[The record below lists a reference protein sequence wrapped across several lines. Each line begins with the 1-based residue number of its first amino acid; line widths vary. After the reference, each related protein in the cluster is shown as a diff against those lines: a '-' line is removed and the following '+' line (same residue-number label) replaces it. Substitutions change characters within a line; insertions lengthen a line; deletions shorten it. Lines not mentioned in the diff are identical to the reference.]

1 MPLQARE
8 PGASYPPLL
17 PLRPVLGF
25 FFSFYNNNSENN
37 CETKGLYW
45 LPGLSA
51 TRKTDVFELTSWSW
65 IWHAN
70 KYICLEAP
78 RSPGIYIFFICFHD
92 QERSAAFIRI
102 FKPVCTYPA
111 ENLVIFWPW
120 PWSSMYV
127 IHNSNEWEAYHP
139 SSKDASFF
147 SLRHI
152 FHIWKHNRLRCEMG
166 TKLCI

>member
-1 MPLQARE
+1 MTGSWR
-8 PGASYPPLL
+8 YY
-17 PLRPVLGF
+17 
-25 FFSFYNNNSENN
+25 FSFSNNNSENN
-37 CETKGLYW
+37 SETKRLYR
-45 LPGLSA
+45 LLDISA
-51 TRKTDVFELTSWSW
+51 TRKTDVFKSTSWSW

-70 KYICLEAP
+70 KYICLEAS

-127 IHNSNEWEAYHP
+127 IHNSNEEHIIHLPKMNLFFFRCAIFFIFEGIIDWGAKWVH
-139 SSKDASFF
+139 SFVVGD
-147 SLRHI
+147 LV
-152 FHIWKHNRLRCEMG
+152 KM
-166 TKLCI
+166 